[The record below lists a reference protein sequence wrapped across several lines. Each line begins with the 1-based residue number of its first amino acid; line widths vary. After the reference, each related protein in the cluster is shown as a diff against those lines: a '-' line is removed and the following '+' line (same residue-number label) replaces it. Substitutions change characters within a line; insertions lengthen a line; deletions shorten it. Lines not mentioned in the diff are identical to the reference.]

1 MQPRAT
7 FKFPS
12 GEVSLQERE
21 EEEEDVKRTLS
32 VNGILKGQVLN
43 GICTAQYNEEELKLR
58 YSYKVVFSWL
68 FLLASY
74 SRPLSNR
81 KLKFYPTLANS
92 IA

>member
-74 SRPLSNR
+74 SWPLSNR
-81 KLKFYPTLANS
+81 KLKFYPTLVNG